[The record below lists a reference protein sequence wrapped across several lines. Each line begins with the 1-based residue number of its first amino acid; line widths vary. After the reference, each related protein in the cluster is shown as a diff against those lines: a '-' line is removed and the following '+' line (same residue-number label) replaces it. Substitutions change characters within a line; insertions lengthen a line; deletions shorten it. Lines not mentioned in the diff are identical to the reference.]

1 MAETPSPGGFEV
13 PFQVG
18 ISGSEIDFGSSD
30 ERERWLRT
38 QSVEVAM
45 VIAARAALRA
55 VPSLSLARGS
65 TGSRLTRRR
74 MILRVFRAVDA
85 AWAVSAFPGRRES
98 DHLEDRR
105 YGVSLTVKAEFRSVG
120 WIFRFLKL
128 STISIIIGVC
138 CELAGTQ

>member
-1 MAETPSPGGFEV
+1 MAAEGDQTPSPGGFEA

-18 ISGSEIDFGSSD
+18 ISGSEIDFGNSD

-38 QSVEVAM
+38 QPVEVGM

-55 VPSLSLARGS
+55 VPGLSLARGS

-85 AWAVSAFPGRRES
+85 A
-98 DHLEDRR
+98 
-105 YGVSLTVKAEFRSVG
+105 
-120 WIFRFLKL
+120 
-128 STISIIIGVC
+128 
-138 CELAGTQ
+138 